1 MGVRGDPVNA
11 AHVFFLPVV
20 GLLVCFGAFL
30 LAVVVFA
37 GLLIF
42 IARQGVGVGASQLQT
57 IIANWAEEHDYELL
71 DVSEVRS
78 RDHPFADRF
87 GFGFGKAP
95 AVVRRVKV
103 RTRKGRVRRG
113 WVYVRAR
120 MPVGGFGGGFRPETL
135 EVAWE
140 D

>member
-1 MGVRGDPVNA
+1 VKG
-11 AHVFFLPVV
+11 FFALWV
-20 GLLVCFGAFL
+20 GLLICFGVFIVAAVAFV
-30 LAVVVFA
+30 AV
-37 GLLIF
+37 LIF
-42 IARQGVGVGASQLQT
+42 VARRGVGPGTVQLQR
-57 IIANWAEEHDYELL
+57 IIEDWAEEHDYELL
-71 DVSEVRS
+71 DVAEERS

-95 AVVRRVKV
+95 AVVRRIKV

-120 MPVGGFGGGFRPETL
+120 LGGRGYSGFQPETL

>member
-1 MGVRGDPVNA
+1 MNA
-11 AHVFFLPVV
+11 THVFFLPVV
-20 GLLVCFGAFL
+20 GLLACFGVFL
-30 LAVVVFA
+30 LAAVVFA

-57 IIANWAEEHDYELL
+57 IIANWAEEHDYDLL

-95 AVVRRVKV
+95 AVVRRIKV

-113 WVYVRAR
+113 WVYVKAR
-120 MPVGGFGGGFRPETL
+120 LGGRGYSGFRPETL

>member
-1 MGVRGDPVNA
+1 V
-11 AHVFFLPVV
+11 LI
-20 GLLVCFGAFL
+20 L
-30 LAVVVFA
+30 
-37 GLLIF
+37 GLLICF
-42 IARQGVGVGASQLQT
+42 GIFAVAAVAFVAVLVYMSRRGIGQGASQLQT
-57 IIANWAEEHDYELL
+57 IIEDWADEHDYELL
-71 DVSEVRS
+71 DVAEERS

-95 AVVRRVKV
+95 AVVRRIKV

-120 MPVGGFGGGFRPETL
+120 MVGGRYGPFLPETL